1 MPESESFADPDPPSP
16 SPPQEAFNLFDTD
29 HSGTIDERELKVAM
43 RALGFGVSS
52 EDVAAIM
59 REYDRDESGGIEF
72 DEFRDIMREK
82 LGERDP
88 DAEMHKAFEVFDDDN
103 SGAITVRN
111 LRRIAKELGED
122 VHDDELAAMI
132 EEFDVDGDGV
142 IDKREF
148 VAIMTHGAD
157 AEH

>member
-1 MPESESFADPDPPSP
+1 MPDSDSESNLPLP

-43 RALGFGVSS
+43 RALGIGVSS
-52 EDVAAIM
+52 EEVTAIM
-59 REYDRDESGGIEF
+59 REYDRDKSGGIEF

-88 DAEMHKAFEVFDDDN
+88 DAEMHKAFEVFDEDN
-103 SGAITVRN
+103 SGAITVRK

-122 VHDDELAAMI
+122 VHDDELMAMI

-142 IDKREF
+142 IDKKEF
-148 VAIMTHGAD
+148 LAIMTHGAD

>member
-1 MPESESFADPDPPSP
+1 
-16 SPPQEAFNLFDTD
+16 
-29 HSGTIDERELKVAM
+29 M

-88 DAEMHKAFEVFDDDN
+88 EAEMHKAFEVFDDDK

>member
-1 MPESESFADPDPPSP
+1 M
-16 SPPQEAFNLFDTD
+16 
-29 HSGTIDERELKVAM
+29 KVAM
-43 RALGFGVSS
+43 RALGIGVSS
-52 EDVAAIM
+52 EEVTAIM
-59 REYDRDESGGIEF
+59 REYDRDKSGGIEF

-88 DAEMHKAFEVFDDDN
+88 DAEMHKAFQVFDEDN
-103 SGAITVRN
+103 SGAITVRK

-122 VHDDELAAMI
+122 VHDDELMAMI

-142 IDKREF
+142 IDKKEF
-148 VAIMTHGAD
+148 LAIMTHGAD